1 MAVTTIPWGDGSGD
15 NLYLTYPS
23 ASGDQTIE
31 VSSDANTGSD
41 DRTINITLTASHH
54 GTSSAK
60 ILTITQEGV
69 PEAYIVFVDPTVE
82 QICATN
88 WGDGT
93 GIKPS
98 QAAQVTN
105 SQLGTT
111 FRNNT
116 QITSFDELQYFT
128 GLTQIPANA
137 FNGCSS
143 LLDITIPNTVTT
155 IDNSALGTC
164 SALQSLTVLST
175 SALSIRFV
183 GNSGDGTGTVS
194 FFGDVTSYDGIYN
207 YKKLI
212 VHGNF
217 SYANYQSFRGEIS
230 IIKIGGN
237 LTSTVTLATQ
247 YRGIK
252 RSGTSIEFFE
262 VGGIITSTQ
271 AASVIAYNAN
281 MLAGGLLVHLGY
293 DAVANNALPCLP
305 VHVSADN
312 TNVAKIYV
320 GDGSSA
326 AHDNAILA
334 QYTNDSGWSSYSSK
348 LDTWYNYI
356 NDPNANPDYI
366 N

>member
-15 NLYLTYPS
+15 NIYLTYPS
-23 ASGDQTIE
+23 ASGDHTVL
-31 VSSDANTGSD
+31 VSSDANAGSTG
-41 DRTINITLTASHH
+41 RTKTITFTASHH
-54 GTSSAK
+54 GTSDTK
-60 ILTITQEGV
+60 TLTVVQEGV
-69 PEAYIVFVDPTVE
+69 PEPYIVFADPVVG

-105 SQLGTT
+105 AQLGTT

-128 GLTQIPANA
+128 GLTQIQANA

-143 LLDITIPNTVTT
+143 LLDITIPSTVTT
-155 IDNSALGTC
+155 INNSAFTGC
-164 SALQSLTVLST
+164 SAMQNFTSLTTST
-175 SALSIRFV
+175 FSIRII
-183 GNSGDGTGTVS
+183 GNAGDGTGTLYFAGS
-194 FFGDVTSYDGIYN
+194 LTCYDSTFN
-207 YKKLI
+207 FMKLN
-212 VHGNF
+212 VAGNV
-217 SYANYQSFRGEIS
+217 SYANYQSLRGSIE

-237 LTSTVTLATQ
+237 LTSTVTTANQ

-252 RSGTSIEFFE
+252 RLGTAISFFE
-262 VGGIITSTQ
+262 VNGIITSTQ
-271 AASVIAYNAN
+271 TASVIAYSE
-281 MLAGGLLVHLGY
+281 GLLADGLVIHLGY
-293 DAVANNALPCLP
+293 DTVLNNALPCLP
-305 VHVSADN
+305 IHVSAN
-312 TNVAKIYV
+312 SAKVAKVYV

-326 AHDNAILA
+326 SHDNAVLA
-334 QYTNDSGWSSYSSK
+334 KYSADADWSAYSSK